1 MFRIS
6 LPRNP
11 NPWSGVAV
19 PLKRATNPV
28 VRRRPGYERAAGS
41 CGRPRFARLALCVT
55 EFFHRGAGQGSDR
68 LHSRRSRSAPCS
80 EQATIV
86 DMGGRL
92 SGLPRPGTAGTLD
105 RNVQPGQYR
114 PPTGDADNVMPAA
127 PVVVRRVA
135 PRWEPDS
142 SAASATPYGR
152 VSAGT
157 DLGWGAVLPGLQPGL
172 RAGHD
177 GRYS

>member
-1 MFRIS
+1 MLKNGHTIY
-6 LPRNP
+6 
-11 NPWSGVAV
+11 AV
-19 PLKRATNPV
+19 
-28 VRRRPGYERAAGS
+28 
-41 CGRPRFARLALCVT
+41 FARLGEQLGDGRGRRRAQEVPPATTPGLGLICLATGMIPRSTGEHEFPIQSIGVAPLGDYVNLCW
-55 EFFHRGAGQGSDR
+55 
-68 LHSRRSRSAPCS
+68 PCA
-80 EQATIV
+80 EETCDPAM
-86 DMGGRL
+86 D
-92 SGLPRPGTAGTLD
+92 
-105 RNVQPGQYR
+105 NR

-142 SAASATPYGR
+142 SAASAAPYGR